1 MNISRR
7 DQILLLGMVILLA
20 AFAFFRF
27 AYLPAREEI
36 QSLSTTRQEL
46 QQEKEGLE
54 KEAKKTSVAR
64 QDVEQKFANLN
75 KRLPTE
81 DELVPLLSIL
91 DNSCKKF
98 KLPLSSLDYKGAEQ
112 KSTDGLQTLVFT
124 VGTKGKVSQLFD
136 FLNELETNQRLISVL
151 DVSFNA
157 VKAEPVNTTE
167 VESGPP
173 AYYIAPPGMPQAK
186 LQRVTFEIEATEEA
200 VSQAEIPVAA
210 SFVPDNFEM
219 KITINAYY
227 VDQALSRQVSKS
239 EGNTVKD
246 NEKTDN
252 SKDSQND
259 KDTKGE
265 V

>member
-7 DQILLLGMVILLA
+7 DQILLLGLIMVLA

-27 AYLPAREEI
+27 SYMPAREEI
-36 QSLSTTRQEL
+36 QSLSATRQEL
-46 QQEKEGLE
+46 QQEKENLE
-54 KEAKKTSVAR
+54 KVALQTPAAR

-81 DELVPLLSIL
+81 DELVPLLTIL

-98 KLPLSSLDYKGAEQ
+98 KVPLSSLDYKGAEQ
-112 KSTDGLQTLVFT
+112 KDANGAQTLVFT
-124 VGTKGKVSQLFD
+124 VGIKGKVSQLFD
-136 FLNELETNQRLISVL
+136 FLNELENNQRLISVL
-151 DVSFNA
+151 DVSLNA
-157 VKAEPVNTTE
+157 VKAEQQNTTT

-186 LQRVTFEIEATEEA
+186 LQRVTFELEETEPA

-210 SFVPDNFEM
+210 SFVPDSFDM

-227 VDQALSRQVSKS
+227 AAQSPAARVTKDAD
-239 EGNTVKD
+239 NTANN
-246 NEKTDN
+246 NEKTNN
-252 SKDSQND
+252 SQDSQSS